1 MGEGEGGGFLSENG
15 VKIPSFIRSACVATR
30 RATRGGAGERV
41 YHPVRGGFGKGLGVC
56 VSR

>member
-15 VKIPSFIRSACVATR
+15 VNIPSFIRSACVATR

-41 YHPVRGGFGKGLGVC
+41 YHPVRGRFGKGLGVC
-56 VSR
+56 V